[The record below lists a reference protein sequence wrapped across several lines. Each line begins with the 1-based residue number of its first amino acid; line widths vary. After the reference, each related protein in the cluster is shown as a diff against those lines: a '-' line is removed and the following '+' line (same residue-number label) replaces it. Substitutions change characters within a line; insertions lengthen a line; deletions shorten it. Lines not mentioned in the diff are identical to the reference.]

1 MYPEFARELELES
14 GMKVDLRGS
23 LYVSGPGGLWILSP
37 EGKHLGTIRG
47 PYYLPGDGYGFALG
61 FGVRLVDGV
70 SPMMGTAGEAN
81 WGGITGTAFWLD
93 PGQKLAVVFLTQAP
107 ATRCYYRPMLR
118 AMIYGAMTR

>member
-1 MYPEFARELELES
+1 MRL
-14 GMKVDLRGS
+14 
-23 LYVSGPGGLWILSP
+23 LSP
-37 EGKHLGTIRG
+37 QTVKYMLSDHLGTIRG